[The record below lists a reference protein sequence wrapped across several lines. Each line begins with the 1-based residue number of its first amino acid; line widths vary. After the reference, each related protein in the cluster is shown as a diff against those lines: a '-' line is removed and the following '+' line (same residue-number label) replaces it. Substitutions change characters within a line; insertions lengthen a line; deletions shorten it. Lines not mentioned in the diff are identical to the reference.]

1 MAACLEI
8 IALNRLEHA
17 LETKRLK
24 DPEQYGFCRGKGR
37 HDLIAKLTAE
47 MARHRSEVRQHYPDK
62 ATARQNLSTL
72 ISLDVKGAFD
82 NISQT
87 YIL

>member
-24 DPEQYGFCRGKGR
+24 HPEQYGFCRSKGR
-37 HDLIAKLTAE
+37 HDLIAKLIAE
-47 MARHRSEVRQHYPDK
+47 MARHRSEVRQH
-62 ATARQNLSTL
+62 
-72 ISLDVKGAFD
+72 
-82 NISQT
+82 
-87 YIL
+87 